1 MSAFSVA
8 ATAQASEIDKG
19 VKRVIVVLT
28 GTASYD
34 TNGSSAAFSSHFS
47 SKVFGMR
54 VLGVTAHGGARYVLA
69 LVPAASYGLSP
80 TIKVLDLAAGTPG
93 SEVSSTTD
101 LSGSSWTIE
110 VLGT

>member
-8 ATAQASEIDKG
+8 STAQASEIDKS

-34 TNGSSAAFSSHFS
+34 TNGSTAAFTSHFT

-54 VLGVTAHGGARYVLA
+54 VLGVTAHGSDRYKLE
-69 LVPAASYGLSP
+69 LIPAASYGLSP
-80 TIKVLDLAAGTPG
+80 TIKVRDAAAGTPMA
-93 SEVSSTTD
+93 EASSTAD
-101 LSGSSWTIE
+101 LSSHSWTIE